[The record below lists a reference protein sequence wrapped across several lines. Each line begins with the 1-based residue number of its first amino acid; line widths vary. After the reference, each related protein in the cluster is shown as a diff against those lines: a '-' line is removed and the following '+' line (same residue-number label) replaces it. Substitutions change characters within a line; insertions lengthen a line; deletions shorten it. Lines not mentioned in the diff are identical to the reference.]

1 MNKTKRKIFE
11 TSMKLFAEKGYDATS
26 ISGSGSVDTQNAKK
40 VSGTLTDAEA
50 GNAETYT
57 NTKNSNP
64 ITGVI
69 VNNMPYIA
77 LLGASGAGLV
87 VLAASKKRS
96 KK

>member
-1 MNKTKRKIFE
+1 MQNTESCTDSVYQITIKHN
-11 TSMKLFAEKGYDATS
+11 
-26 ISGSGSVDTQNAKK
+26 SGNAKK

>member
-1 MNKTKRKIFE
+1 MDGADQLKDNTDVATGIVNDDE
-11 TSMKLFAEKGYDATS
+11 AEE
-26 ISGSGSVDTQNAKK
+26 I
-40 VSGTLTDAEA
+40 
-50 GNAETYT
+50 TYT
-57 NTKNSNP
+57 NDKDGAIN
-64 ITGVI
+64 TGVI